1 MRKTCALIQKMEIMC
16 QEFSAVLPA
25 DLYLREILA
34 AGPTMTYF
42 LPHFLRQVM
51 PNRSV
56 TNVVC
61 KLMGL
66 TLQRLT
72 IAPALPKGSC
82 FHTRSSSLGSLK
94 ENDNVSIKVHSSLLV
109 VVCKP

>member
-1 MRKTCALIQKMEIMC
+1 MDRSSCNY
-16 QEFSAVLPA
+16 SANLPA
-25 DLYLREILA
+25 NLYLLEILA

>member
-1 MRKTCALIQKMEIMC
+1 MDSRGRNY
-16 QEFSAVLPA
+16 SANLSA
-25 DLYLREILA
+25 DLYLLEILA

-66 TLQRLT
+66 TLQRCLT
-72 IAPALPKGSC
+72 IAAPALPKGSC
-82 FHTRSSSLGSLK
+82 FHTSSSSLGSLK